1 MVEHPAGQ
9 KSYGA
14 QRKERKYRIDRDEI
28 KEAAGQTL
36 RDVSAEDS
44 LSRAEELLAR
54 LEKTRA
60 ELERLSQA
68 NDAEKALDVLTEL
81 SELSKAIEDELQ
93 KVKRNAETDAEP

>member
-1 MVEHPAGQ
+1 MN
-9 KSYGA
+9 S
-14 QRKERKYRIDRDEI
+14 
-28 KEAAGQTL
+28 
-36 RDVSAEDS
+36 EDS

-60 ELERLSQA
+60 ELERLSQT

>member
-1 MVEHPAGQ
+1 
-9 KSYGA
+9 
-14 QRKERKYRIDRDEI
+14 
-28 KEAAGQTL
+28 
-36 RDVSAEDS
+36 VSAEDS

-68 NDAEKALDVLTEL
+68 NDADKALDVLTEL

-93 KVKRNAETDAEP
+93 QVKRNAETDAEP

>member
-1 MVEHPAGQ
+1 MNP
-9 KSYGA
+9 
-14 QRKERKYRIDRDEI
+14 
-28 KEAAGQTL
+28 
-36 RDVSAEDS
+36 EDS
-44 LSRAEELLAR
+44 LARAEELLAR

-93 KVKRNAETDAEP
+93 QAKRDAENDAEP

>member
-1 MVEHPAGQ
+1 
-9 KSYGA
+9 
-14 QRKERKYRIDRDEI
+14 
-28 KEAAGQTL
+28 
-36 RDVSAEDS
+36 VSAEDS

-93 KVKRNAETDAEP
+93 QVKRNAETDAEP